1 MGKKKIKKKRVVTKK
16 KTSAKKKTKSVRT
29 ESEESQAA
37 QRGPAPRDTSR
48 GHIGGPIKITREQ
61 KHQSR

>member
-1 MGKKKIKKKRVVTKK
+1 VGKKKIKKKRVVTKK
-16 KTSAKKKTKSVRT
+16 KTSAKKKTKSIRT
-29 ESEESQAA
+29 DSDENQAE

-48 GHIGGPIKITREQ
+48 GHVGGPIKITREQ